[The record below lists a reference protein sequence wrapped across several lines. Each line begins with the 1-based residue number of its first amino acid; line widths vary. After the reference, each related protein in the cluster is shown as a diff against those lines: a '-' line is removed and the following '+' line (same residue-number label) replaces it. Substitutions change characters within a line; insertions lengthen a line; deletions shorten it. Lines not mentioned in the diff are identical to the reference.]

1 MLELRTYSLANEA
14 ARRQYTSE
22 FWPRH
27 IVSLGK
33 YGITVHGVWT
43 DTAPDGHRVI
53 ALIGYRDGADPQRL
67 AEDYRNSTD
76 FADDHAVFDTALITS
91 VHTVTLEPIA
101 GSPPH

>member
-43 DTAPDGHRVI
+43 DTAPDGHRVV
-53 ALIGYRDGADPQRL
+53 ALIGYRSGEDPQRL
-67 AEDYRNSTD
+67 AEEYRNSAD

-101 GSPPH
+101 GSPPQ